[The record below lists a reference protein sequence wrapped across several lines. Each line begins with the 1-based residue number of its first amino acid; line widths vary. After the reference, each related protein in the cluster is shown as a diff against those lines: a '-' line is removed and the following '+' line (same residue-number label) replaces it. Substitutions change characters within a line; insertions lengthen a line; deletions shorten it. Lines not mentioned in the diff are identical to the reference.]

1 MQFRGTP
8 PVETLEMWDS
18 VRAGEETWIF
28 PHQELAD
35 SVFNT
40 ALHYELP
47 VLKHIAYRTLLAVS
61 PDSPYVIMARRLRKV
76 LNYFPDID
84 DEVLDEIPPLSLLRE
99 FIGGCTIDKE

>member
-1 MQFRGTP
+1 
-8 PVETLEMWDS
+8 MWAS

-28 PHQELAD
+28 PHQEQAD

-47 VLKHIAYRTLLAVS
+47 VLGHIAYRMLAEV
-61 PDSPYVIMARRLRKV
+61 PTDSPWAIMARRLRKV